1 MTSTGIWVLLVHRH
15 DSELFQA
22 IGMPTEY
29 HVKLDDE
36 NINRFKTRILSF
48 SKNILQKTDP
58 TQISVWRTEDKMTLL
73 MDLKDGWKEVLKKVD
88 IEDRNTFKSVSE
100 DYIMKNV
107 KLSTGQILLLWVNG
121 MSCIFTV
128 PETFSDNLVDGV
140 VHQSATIDDELE
152 DVVLQLKQYTF
163 ISQPLYSIEFTKMVI
178 GYLNILKTPGPSPS
192 HAAKSPQYRK
202 SQGNINQTIST
213 KRYQ

>member
-1 MTSTGIWVLLVHRH
+1 MTSTGIWVLLVCYH
-15 DSELFQA
+15 DSEPFQA

-48 SKNILQKTDP
+48 LKNILQKTDP
-58 TQISVWRTEDKMTLL
+58 TQISVWRTEGEMTLL
-73 MDLKDGWKEVLKKVD
+73 MDLKDGWKEVLKKVN
-88 IEDRNTFKSVSE
+88 IEDRNTFKSVPK
-100 DYIMKNV
+100 DYIMKNI

-121 MSCIFTV
+121 MSRIFTV

-140 VHQSATIDDELE
+140 VHQGATIDDELE
-152 DVVLQLKQYTF
+152 DVVPELKEYTHM
-163 ISQPLYSIEFTKMVI
+163 SEPLYSIEFTKMVV

-192 HAAKSPQYRK
+192 HAAKSPQYHK
-202 SQGNINQTIST
+202 SQGNINQMIST
-213 KRYQ
+213 K